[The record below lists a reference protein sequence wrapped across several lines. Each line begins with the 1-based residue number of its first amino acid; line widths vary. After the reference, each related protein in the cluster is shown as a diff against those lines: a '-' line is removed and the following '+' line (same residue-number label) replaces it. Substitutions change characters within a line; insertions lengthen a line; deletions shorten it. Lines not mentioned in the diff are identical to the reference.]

1 VSVDPDP
8 EVDPDLADEVAVVT
22 GGTRGIGRAIARR
35 LASAGAT
42 TVATYHED
50 DDAAAATERALAA
63 VDATTAVRRFDVGDS
78 EAVRSNFEAV
88 RETHGTPSIL
98 VNNAGVM
105 ENGTLVR
112 MSDEQWGD
120 VVRTNLTG
128 AFYCTRA
135 ALRGMLRGDGGRVVN
150 VASVAAERGWSG
162 QANYAASKAGLVGLT
177 RSAAREYGDR
187 GVRVNA
193 VAPGFVDTDISAVTD
208 EERVAERE
216 PVPQDR
222 VADRGA
228 VEVRQRVDA
237 VDVYPHRPVG
247 EEIDQRLRRAE
258 RPLGRRLQGVPE
270 VVADDARVREE
281 ESRRRH
287 RPRSAA
293 GGAVG
298 DDPPAVG
305 ERRDALAE
313 RPPADAVEHE
323 VDAVDERRDPV
334 GDGLPLVVHAVVGAQ
349 FAGEIELL
357 RGARRADHRGAGP
370 ARQLDGG
377 AADASG
383 RGVDEHAL
391 VVGQVAPLV

>member
-1 VSVDPDP
+1 MSVDPDP
-8 EVDPDLADEVAVVT
+8 EVDPDLTSEVAVVT
-22 GGTRGIGRAIARR
+22 GGTRGIGRAVTRR
-35 LASAGAT
+35 LAEAGAT

-150 VASVAAERGWSG
+150 VASVAAERGWPG

-222 VADRGA
+222 VADPDEVAGVVAFLVSDAASYVNGA
-228 VEVRQRVDA
+228 VLRVD
-237 VDVYPHRPVG
+237 G
-247 EEIDQRLRRAE
+247 GRLA
-258 RPLGRRLQGVPE
+258 
-270 VVADDARVREE
+270 
-281 ESRRRH
+281 
-287 RPRSAA
+287 
-293 GGAVG
+293 
-298 DDPPAVG
+298 
-305 ERRDALAE
+305 
-313 RPPADAVEHE
+313 
-323 VDAVDERRDPV
+323 
-334 GDGLPLVVHAVVGAQ
+334 
-349 FAGEIELL
+349 
-357 RGARRADHRGAGP
+357 
-370 ARQLDGG
+370 
-377 AADASG
+377 
-383 RGVDEHAL
+383 
-391 VVGQVAPLV
+391 